1 MTLGRTR
8 GSSRRNTSIA
18 SRSPAQRLA
27 NAARAS
33 CRLRERQ
40 ERCLRLEAAVPAD
53 AGPFELLRSLLGE
66 EVEVV
71 ERVLSDGWPSSRS
84 DISVPQRLCCW
95 IARVNLPCAVPWL
108 VIAGSGAGVVTVP
121 ASPSGGGRPT
131 QAAAAAYDPEQ
142 GIG

>member
-27 NAARAS
+27 NAAGAS

-71 ERVLSDGWPSSRS
+71 ERGPERRLAELPERHFGAPEVVLLDRAGEPAVCR
-84 DISVPQRLCCW
+84 PL
-95 IARVNLPCAVPWL
+95 ARHRRKR
-108 VIAGSGAGVVTVP
+108 GP
-121 ASPSGGGRPT
+121 AS
-131 QAAAAAYDPEQ
+131 
-142 GIG
+142 